1 MQNVIKMKNSYPEK
15 PEIKYQKTIV
25 EMGAVVGY
33 LQSLQVP
40 AEIKRSAYVMF
51 RNESGNG
58 SKGLNNN
65 YAGVQADSGRWPA
78 KWDDEI
84 TGTVS
89 KTENV
94 TGKVRLFVAFR
105 TWQDSIN
112 FLIDRVQQR
121 GLYIGGY
128 AHLVAKMHI
137 TTGTELAIAYKRDW
151 VKGLKGYN
159 PTEEEVANFLSM
171 YRQAVKIFV

>member
-1 MQNVIKMKNSYPEK
+1 MKNSYPEK
-15 PEIKYQKTIV
+15 PEIKYQKTTV
-25 EMGAVVGY
+25 EMGAVVAY
-33 LQSLQVP
+33 MQSMPVLTEV
-40 AEIKRSAYVMF
+40 KRAAYIMF
-51 RNESGNG
+51 RNESANG

-84 TGTVS
+84 VGTVA
-89 KTENV
+89 KAENG
-94 TGKVRLFVAFR
+94 TGKLRLFVAFR

-112 FLIDRVQQR
+112 FLIDRVKER

-128 AHLVAKMHI
+128 AHLVAKMNI
-137 TTGTELAIAYKRDW
+137 TTATELAIAYKRDW

-159 PTEEEVANFLSM
+159 PTEEEIANFLSM
-171 YRQAVKIFV
+171 YRQAQKIFV